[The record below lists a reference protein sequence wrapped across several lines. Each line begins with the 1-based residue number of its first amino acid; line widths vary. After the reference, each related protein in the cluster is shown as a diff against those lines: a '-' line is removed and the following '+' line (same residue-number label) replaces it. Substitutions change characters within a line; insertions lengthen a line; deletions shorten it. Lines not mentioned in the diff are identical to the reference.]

1 MTGRE
6 QDDRPSEKCE
16 LITLEHS
23 RGQAGKPR
31 KPRLKTNKKIKLRRR
46 LDG

>member
-6 QDDRPSEKCE
+6 QDDRPSEKWE

-23 RGQAGKPR
+23 SGQAGRPR
-31 KPRLKTNKKIKLRRR
+31 KSRLKTNKEIKLRRR